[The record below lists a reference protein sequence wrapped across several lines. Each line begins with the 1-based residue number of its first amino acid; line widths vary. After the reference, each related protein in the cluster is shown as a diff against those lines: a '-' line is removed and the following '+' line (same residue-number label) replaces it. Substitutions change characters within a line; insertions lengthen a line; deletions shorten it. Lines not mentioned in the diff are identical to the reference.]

1 MKKIIIYCASI
12 LLFTSCANF
21 LDEENKAGINN
32 NDLYKTEVGYETLR
46 VNAYS
51 KLRIIYQESPMLLLA
66 GTDLYQMPRGVTING
81 IYDYYNLYE
90 TNGTVLDFY
99 KKCYEV
105 LQAVNTAEHYLSIAD
120 ISEEKKNLYQAE
132 YDFMNGF
139 LHFLLVEQFG
149 GIVINDEFTQNPRL
163 SMPRV
168 SLEDSYKHVIDR
180 LEKAAKSAA
189 LPQTKNDGSICQDV
203 VNHYL
208 SKVYLTRGWD
218 LNKNED
224 FSTSKSYAEKV
235 FAARGNALKFKMED
249 LWSPKNENNQEFL
262 FAIQYDA
269 KSIASKTE
277 GNNQEAL
284 FGPYLGGTE
293 RSHKYMAQEL
303 SPSWALHSWFGED
316 DARYEATFMLHMWEY
331 YFDYY
336 NPEKSVFG
344 KNAVSAIYPRV
355 WGKDKAKE
363 MFDDYAK
370 LTKGI
375 KDGGFVD
382 ISMTVPGKDD
392 KGNSIQVLTEGA
404 LEFLQKWYPA
414 YFNVAPIAAV
424 DAKGNNYLK
433 IYPFIN
439 CFDSQME
446 NEDYWRTGYVADFA
460 QPCIKKFDNGQLTV
474 FHSRQSTRDIV
485 LATLSETLLLYA
497 EASIAL
503 GDYATAEQ
511 YINTVLSRPGNS
523 KSGATLTCSLPTSKE
538 QALEVYLKESGKE
551 LAGQYC
557 GRWPE
562 LRRTKMLKTMYYK
575 YNYDYLTGNYGQ
587 DPIGEK
593 LYRPIPERAISLNE
607 ALSSA
612 DQNPGY

>member
-12 LLFTSCANF
+12 LLFAGCSDF

-66 GTDLYQMPRGVTING
+66 GTDLYQMPRGVTIDG

-99 KKCYEV
+99 KQCYEV

-120 ISEEKKNLYQAE
+120 LAEEKKNLYQAE

-139 LHFLLVEQFG
+139 VHFLLIEQFG
-149 GIVINDEFTQNPRL
+149 GIVINDEFTQSPRL
-163 SMPRV
+163 NMARA
-168 SLEDSYKHVIDR
+168 SLEESYNHAIGR
-180 LEKAAKSAA
+180 LEKAAGSAT
-189 LPQTKNDGSICQDV
+189 LPQTKNDGAICKDI

-208 SKVYLTRGWD
+208 AKVYLTRGWD
-218 LNKNED
+218 LNKNDD
-224 FSTSKSYAEKV
+224 FTTAKSYAEKV
-235 FAARGNALKFKMED
+235 FSTRGTALQYKMEE
-249 LWSPKNENNQEFL
+249 LWSPNNENNAEFL

-269 KSIASKTE
+269 KSIASNTE
-277 GNNQEAL
+277 GNNQDAL
-284 FGPYLGGTE
+284 FGPYLGGSE
-293 RSHKYMAQEL
+293 RNHKYMATQL
-303 SPSWALHSWFGED
+303 SPSWSLHTWFEED

-336 NPEKSVFG
+336 NPEKNIYG

-355 WGKDKAKE
+355 WDKDKAKE
-363 MFDDYAK
+363 MFDDYSK
-370 LTKGI
+370 LTKGTNN
-375 KDGGFVD
+375 GVFVD
-382 ISMTVPGKDD
+382 VSMTVPGKDAN
-392 KGNSIQVLTEGA
+392 GNDIQKLTEGA
-404 LEFLQKWYPA
+404 IEFIQKWYPA
-414 YFNVAPIAAV
+414 YYDITPVPAV
-424 DAKGNNYLK
+424 DQKKNNYLK

-439 CFDSQME
+439 CFDGQME
-446 NEDYWRTGYVADFA
+446 NENYWRSGYVSDFA
-460 QPCIKKFDNGQLTV
+460 QPCIKKFDNGKLTV

-485 LATLSETLLLYA
+485 LATLSETMLLYA

-511 YINTVLSRPGNS
+511 YINKVLARPGNS

-538 QALEVYLKESGKE
+538 DALEVYLKESAKE

-575 YNYDYLTGNYGQ
+575 YNYDYQTGNYGQ

-593 LYRPIPERAISLNE
+593 LHRPIPERAISLND
-607 ALSSA
+607 ALTPE